1 MERAKVLNINSVVK
15 TICVR
20 IVLVFF
26 VCSILS
32 NCFSQTPKEIRAYV
46 EQYKSIALEQEQRYG
61 IPAPI
66 TLAQGILESGAGQ
79 SGLATEANNHFGIK
93 ALGSWSGDYYYAW
106 DDEEKKSKFRRY
118 ATAEDS
124 FEDHSKIITDNSRY
138 KSLFNYSIYDYRSWA
153 NGLQKAGYATAPN
166 YAKSL
171 IGYIDAYKLYTI
183 NGGVKLRPSKT
194 VVITKTVTIDELAS
208 NDEIVIDTA
217 MVSEEEEEV
226 ISMIQNEFVVINE
239 INEVRCTILYPGQT
253 LSLIA
258 MKYDIDKKKLLKF
271 NEISCETDLK
281 EGDVVFLEKKKRKF
295 QGPKDFYYVK
305 SGDTLH
311 GIAQQFGIQV
321 SCLAKMNNKDLYS
334 LLEEGE
340 RLRLK

>member
-1 MERAKVLNINSVVK
+1 MERTKVLNTLFR
-15 TICVR
+15 TIFSR
-20 IVLVFF
+20 IVLILI
-26 VCSILS
+26 VCLASS
-32 NCFSQTPKEIRAYV
+32 DGFCQTPEEIRAYI
-46 EQYKSIALEQEQRYG
+46 ERYKSIALDQERLYG

-93 ALGSWSGDYYYAW
+93 ALGAWSGDCYYAW
-106 DDEEKKSKFRRY
+106 DDEAIKSKFRRY

-124 FEDHSKIITDNSRY
+124 FEDHSKIIADNSRY

-194 VVITKTVTIDELAS
+194 VVISKTVTIDELAS
-208 NDEIVIDTA
+208 NDEIVIDTTI
-217 MVSEEEEEV
+217 VSEEEEEV
-226 ISMIQNEFVVINE
+226 ISTIQNEFVEINE
-239 INEVRCTILYPGQT
+239 INEVRCTILYPRQT
-253 LSLIA
+253 LSIIA

-271 NEISCETDLK
+271 NEIASETDLK
-281 EGDVVFLEKKKRKF
+281 EGDIVFLEKKKRKF

-305 SGDTLH
+305 SGDTLY
-311 GIAQQFGIQV
+311 GIAQQFGIRV
-321 SCLAKMNNKDLYS
+321 SCLAKMNNKDLCS